1 MEKIFNFKIAR
12 FNISLMIISLLGIV
26 AVLNYTNSDMVLA
39 LRNNNVLFKEIFLIS
54 GVYILFALVA
64 YFLNRDSNI
73 YRISFLFA
81 FILMILTSVGFSFIS
96 HQIVLISSISF
107 FAIPS
112 VLLSGII
119 YTSFKK

>member
-1 MEKIFNFKIAR
+1 
-12 FNISLMIISLLGIV
+12 MIISLLGIV
-26 AVLNYTNSDMVLA
+26 AVLNYTNSDMVLG
-39 LRNNNVLFKEIFLIS
+39 LRTNSVLFKEIFLIS

-81 FILMILTSVGFSFIS
+81 FILIISTSVGFSFIS
-96 HQIVLISSISF
+96 HQIVLISSVSL